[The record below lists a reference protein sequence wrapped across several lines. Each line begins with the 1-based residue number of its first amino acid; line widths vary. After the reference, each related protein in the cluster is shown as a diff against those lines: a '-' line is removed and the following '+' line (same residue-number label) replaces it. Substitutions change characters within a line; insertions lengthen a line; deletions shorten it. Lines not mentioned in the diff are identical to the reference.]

1 MLRTKAYCASRRWLI
16 NLTVWGLYG
25 GRVHCHIPI
34 GRLVS
39 ASLAWLIR
47 GRGGLYVP
55 SAAFPGHRN
64 QGKPWAME
72 TEMSLGL
79 PRPSEAER
87 RREGC
92 VLMVKKKAMKER
104 LHDSGGDHVTR
115 RTEPSAEMCYWGFVF
130 LSFICPALIAHFFTS
145 SEMLSSPVSW
155 ALNA

>member
-1 MLRTKAYCASRRWLI
+1 MTNKLNSVRFIWWQSSLPHSHWPSCFCESGLVDSGERRPVCSLS
-16 NLTVWGLYG
+16 
-25 GRVHCHIPI
+25 CIPWPQKS
-34 GRLVS
+34 GE
-39 ASLAWLIR
+39 
-47 GRGGLYVP
+47 
-55 SAAFPGHRN
+55 
-64 QGKPWAME
+64 AMSNGNWNE
-72 TEMSLGL
+72 SWL

-87 RREGC
+87 KEGGMC
-92 VLMVKKKAMKER
+92 LMVKKEAMKER

>member
-1 MLRTKAYCASRRWLI
+1 MTNKLNSVRFIWWHSSLPHSHWPSCFCESGLVDSGERRP
-16 NLTVWGLYG
+16 V
-25 GRVHCHIPI
+25 C
-34 GRLVS
+34 
-39 ASLAWLIR
+39 SLSCILW
-47 GRGGLYVP
+47 P
-55 SAAFPGHRN
+55 QKPGE
-64 QGKPWAME
+64 AMSNGNWNE
-72 TEMSLGL
+72 SWL

-87 RREGC
+87 KEGGMC
-92 VLMVKKKAMKER
+92 LMVKKEAMKER